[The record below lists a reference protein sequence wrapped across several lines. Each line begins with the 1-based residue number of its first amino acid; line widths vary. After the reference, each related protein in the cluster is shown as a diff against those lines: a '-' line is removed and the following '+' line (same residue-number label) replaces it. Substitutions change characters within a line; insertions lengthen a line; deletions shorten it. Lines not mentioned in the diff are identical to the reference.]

1 MCTTSTPTRL
11 IVQFTPALRCLTS
24 RRDTQASAADGPS
37 PPVLHSR
44 QPLAGVPGA
53 TISVVYFNP
62 LAWARTDAVNVT
74 VPGTGG
80 VRVTDS
86 NGAAVVAQLVT
97 TESGRR
103 EVVFVAAVPGIG
115 FSTYFIETGASCAAS
130 ETSGCAVPSVV
141 DVRQGR
147 LKRHVSDATFTLQND
162 HVVATFSNA
171 TGAVLQLHSLDSDTT
186 VDVTQGIYQYI
197 NGTGGAYI
205 LVRTTLMPSG
215 CVCGQ

>member
-1 MCTTSTPTRL
+1 M
-11 IVQFTPALRCLTS
+11 
-24 RRDTQASAADGPS
+24 
-37 PPVLHSR
+37 
-44 QPLAGVPGA
+44 
-53 TISVVYFNP
+53 YFNP

-97 TESGRR
+97 TASGRR
-103 EVVFVAAVPGIG
+103 EVVFVATVPGIG
-115 FSTYFIETGASCAAS
+115 FNTYFIETGVSCAAS
-130 ETSGCAVPSVV
+130 VTCGCAVASVV
-141 DVRQGR
+141 DVRQGC
-147 LKRHVSDATFTLQND
+147 LKRSVSDATFTLQND

-215 CVCGQ
+215 CVSVPAVMYHLCHTVGRCVPPGRERASCDAPGSRIGAGYDWAGGE